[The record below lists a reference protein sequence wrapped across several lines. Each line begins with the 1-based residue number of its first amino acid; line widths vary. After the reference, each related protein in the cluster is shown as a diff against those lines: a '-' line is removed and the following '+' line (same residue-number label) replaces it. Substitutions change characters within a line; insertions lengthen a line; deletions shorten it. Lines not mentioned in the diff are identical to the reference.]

1 MSSYSYVAVDPRG
14 IETRGMLEV
23 SDQNE
28 AVRRVKEMGLFPTRI
43 LQERRAARTSA
54 LAPSKPRATALGKLI
69 HRGIGTGVSKGALM
83 VFTRQLAT
91 LIEAGMPLLRSLRTL
106 QQQCESRGLKAVLEE
121 VSLSIENGSSLAE
134 ALQQHPRVF
143 NRLYVN
149 MVRAGEVS
157 GALETTLQRLSG
169 FIEKSHKLRGKIKAA
184 LFYPAAVISIA
195 GGILVILMTYVVPRF
210 QAIFTDLMN
219 GAPLPPFTRF
229 VFGVSDLMRQH
240 LWTGLSVLAAQIIL
254 CLLAARTKPGRWLL
268 DRVTLSLP
276 LVGGLFRKVAISRLS
291 RTLGT
296 LVGSGVPIL
305 QALIIVKETAGNL
318 LFANAVQ
325 NMHGKVKEGDPLA
338 PSFKQSGL
346 FPAMVGGMVDVGEQT
361 GALPEMLDKIAEV
374 YDEEVDNATS
384 ALTSLLEPVM
394 IVFLAVIVGS
404 IVVAMFLPLIH
415 ISTFGF
421 EPPGNAPD

>member
-1 MSSYSYVAVDPRG
+1 
-14 IETRGMLEV
+14 MLEV
-23 SDQNE
+23 SDQHE
-28 AVRRVKEMGLFPTRI
+28 AVRRVREMGLFPTRI
-43 LQERRAARTSA
+43 LQERRALHPSSAKPSRPSTSLLANLAR
-54 LAPSKPRATALGKLI
+54 
-69 HRGIGTGVSKGALM
+69 RGIATGVSKGALM

-106 QQQCESRGLKAVLEE
+106 QEQCESRGLKTVLGD

-134 ALQQHPRVF
+134 ALQLQPRVF
-143 NRLYVN
+143 NKLYVN

-157 GALETTLQRLSG
+157 GALETTLRRLSE

-184 LFYPAAVISIA
+184 MFYPAAVITIA
-195 GGILVILMTYVVPRF
+195 GGILVVLMTYVVPRF

-219 GAPLPPFTRF
+219 GAPLPAFTRF
-229 VFGVSDLMRQH
+229 VFGVSDLMRQN
-240 LWTGLSVLAAQIIL
+240 LWTWIGILAAQLIL
-254 CLLAARTKPGRWLL
+254 CLLAARTKPGRWFF
-268 DRVTLSLP
+268 DRVMLSLP
-276 LVGGLFRKVAISRLS
+276 LIGGLFRKVAISRLS

-305 QALIIVKETAGNL
+305 QALMIVKETAGNVL
-318 LFANAVQ
+318 YGNAVLA
-325 NMHGKVKEGDPLA
+325 MHSNVKEGDPLA
-338 PSFKQSGL
+338 PTFKRSGL

-374 YDEEVDNATS
+374 YDQEVDNATS

-404 IVVAMFLPLIH
+404 IVIAMFLPLIH
-415 ISTFGF
+415 ITTYGFDTPGSTA
-421 EPPGNAPD
+421 E

>member
-43 LQERRAARTSA
+43 LQERRAVRGSSAVQPGPTKATLAR
-54 LAPSKPRATALGKLI
+54 LA
-69 HRGIGTGVSKGALM
+69 HRGLGTGVSKGALM

-91 LIEAGMPLLRSLRTL
+91 LIEAGMPLVRSLRTL
-106 QQQCESRGLKAVLEE
+106 QQQCESRGLKAVLGE
-121 VSLSIENGSSLAE
+121 VSLSIENGSSLTE

-143 NRLYVN
+143 NKLYVN

-157 GALETTLQRLSG
+157 GALETTLNRLSE

-184 LFYPAAVISIA
+184 LFYPAAVITIA
-195 GGILVILMTYVVPRF
+195 GGILVVLMTYVVPRF

-219 GAPLPPFTRF
+219 GAPLPAFTRF
-229 VFGVSDLMRQH
+229 IFGVSDLMRQH
-240 LWTGLSVLAAQIIL
+240 LWTWIGILAAQMIL
-254 CLLAARTKPGRWLL
+254 CLLAARTKPGRWFF
-268 DRVTLSLP
+268 DRVILSLP
-276 LVGGLFRKVAISRLS
+276 LIGGLFRKVAISRLS

-305 QALIIVKETAGNL
+305 QALMIVKETAGNVL
-318 LFANAVQ
+318 YGNAVLA
-325 NMHGKVKEGDPLA
+325 MHGNVKEGDPLA
-338 PSFKQSGL
+338 PTFKRSGL

-404 IVVAMFLPLIH
+404 IVIAMFLPLIH
-415 ISTFGF
+415 ITTYGFDTPGSTA
-421 EPPGNAPD
+421 E